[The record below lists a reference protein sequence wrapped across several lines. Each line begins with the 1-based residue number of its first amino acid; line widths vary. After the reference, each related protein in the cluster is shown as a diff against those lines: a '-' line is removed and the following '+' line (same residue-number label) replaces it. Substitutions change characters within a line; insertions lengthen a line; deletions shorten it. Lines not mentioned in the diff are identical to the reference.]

1 MSHDSKAKSQKWYS
15 RVKRAVA
22 VLSWIFSR
30 RDHQKNKISDRVCV
44 CLCLSNNPL
53 AFNLW
58 QLKLVIYANRQRS
71 AKHLWVYLNTNS
83 RKTSDIEPFWWLVWA
98 TYTVIAYNASF
109 SPLSS
114 TKARNMPLSI
124 FKRSLGLPSSTY
136 THYMSSNLTSI
147 CQFTTYDLPS
157 I

>member
-1 MSHDSKAKSQKWYS
+1 MIQQSEESS
-15 RVKRAVA
+15 RCPFMDFQQTRSPKKQNLR
-22 VLSWIFSR
+22 SS
-30 RDHQKNKISDRVCV
+30 V
-44 CLCLSNNPL
+44 CLSLFIKQSPRIQPL
-53 AFNLW
+53 ATCKYLSYI
-58 QLKLVIYANRQRS
+58 LKLVIYANRQRS